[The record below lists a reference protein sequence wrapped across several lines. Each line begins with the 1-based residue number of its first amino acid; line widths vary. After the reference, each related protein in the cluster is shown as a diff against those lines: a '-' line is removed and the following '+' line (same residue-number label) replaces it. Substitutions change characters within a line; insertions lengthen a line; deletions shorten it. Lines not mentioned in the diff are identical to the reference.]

1 MHTDHLTL
9 FKEKIAVDKNFSFT
23 TIQEKGKRRF
33 RFDLEETYDEPI
45 SDILDAILFLNKK
58 FYDNPL
64 SDSEFD
70 MEDYAR
76 FTGRKLKKVHG
87 LTGPKSQHY
96 DNDLER
102 LFYKFVNRNMVINDC
117 FYSPNGEIKEVYEPF
132 PILQKYYKI
141 SKKELLSKG
150 FDKRKKRYAA
160 KLNPIII
167 ENLST
172 FLFYTTLSDYQ
183 KIVNEY
189 YRNRRN
195 RLLYSRL
202 SNLLN
207 NLKGQQSDKTSFEEL
222 KFIMNYKSKDHREVK
237 RLLTDAIDTMLKLES
252 LQGLNF
258 KWQPNRRGHVYIPHF
273 WIDESVKSNLLN
285 ESRVDKFKRLDLL
298 IMSKLSQSVTVEN
311 DRISYEELREY
322 LDRYVFDIL
331 HYCFPKVLKKE
342 SKSEDYSLFLDHLC
356 YKDDYGNLYAS
367 HCLKYVTVNEQ
378 PLVGD
383 SFYQNNKKLSYLY

>member
-1 MHTDHLTL
+1 MQTDQLTI
-9 FKEKIAVDKNFSFT
+9 FEEKIAVDKNFSFT
-23 TIQEKGKRRF
+23 TIQVKGKRRF

-64 SDSEFD
+64 SYSEFN
-70 MEDYAR
+70 MEDYAH
-76 FTGRKLKKVHG
+76 FTGKKLKKVHG
-87 LTGPKSQHY
+87 LTGPKSEHY

-102 LFYKFVNRNMVINDC
+102 LFYKFVNRNVVINDC
-117 FYSPNGEIKEVYEPF
+117 FYSPNGDIKEVYEPF
-132 PILQKYYKI
+132 PILQKYSKI
-141 SKKELLSKG
+141 SKKELVSKG
-150 FDKRKKRYAA
+150 FDKRRKRYAA

-183 KIVNEY
+183 KIVNVY
-189 YRNRRN
+189 YRNKRN

-207 NLKGQQSDKTSFEEL
+207 NLKGNQTDKTSFDEL
-222 KFIMNYKSKDHREVK
+222 TFIMNYKSKDPKENK

-252 LQGLNF
+252 LRGLNF
-258 KWQPNRRGHVYIPHF
+258 KWERNGRGHYYIPYF

-298 IMSKLSQSVTVEN
+298 IMSRLSQSVTVEDN
-311 DRISYEELREY
+311 KISYEELRDY
-322 LDRYVFDIL
+322 LNKYVYDIL
-331 HYCFPKVLKKE
+331 SYCFPKVLKKDVGN
-342 SKSEDYSLFLDHLC
+342 EDCNLFLDKLC
-356 YKDDYGNLYAS
+356 YQDDYNNYYAS
-367 HCLKYVTVNEQ
+367 HCLKYVTVNDHSLES
-378 PLVGD
+378 D
-383 SFYQNNKKLSYLY
+383 SFYQNNKRLSFLY